1 MPYTAENNDPGYDLT
16 ITKTTRR
23 NSGGGTWVR
32 GTCNGYRFD
41 ALVFPEHAEQA
52 EWEIGTSRISKLWI
66 KRLADSRVVYNW
78 DRGLDLPPADA
89 QTRAM
94 VDWLAVAS
102 SVPSED
108 HRWTRP

>member
-52 EWEIGTSRISKLWI
+52 
-66 KRLADSRVVYNW
+66 
-78 DRGLDLPPADA
+78 
-89 QTRAM
+89 
-94 VDWLAVAS
+94 
-102 SVPSED
+102 
-108 HRWTRP
+108 